1 MTKKLKVPNYV
12 KLDCFSIFRYQY
24 VYVDTGKYL
33 ADQLFINHKVRVKF
47 GREMATK
54 DVPYRYVFCK
64 VRKKDEKNFLSA
76 LAEIYDKALLMGYS
90 EYEKYC
96 DLLLQEVTSAG
107 EEGINDEK
115 NE

>member
-1 MTKKLKVPNYV
+1 MAKKIRVPNYV
-12 KLDCFSIFRYQY
+12 KIDCFLLFHCQY
-24 VYVDTGKYL
+24 LYLDTEKYL

-47 GREMATK
+47 GREMVTK

-96 DLLLQEVTSAG
+96 DLLLQEVTGAG
-107 EEGINDEK
+107 KEGINDEK
-115 NE
+115 NK